1 MDLGIAGKVAVVTG
15 GSAGIGRQISEELGR
30 NGCKV
35 VVVARGR
42 GGLDDTVAAIRR
54 DGGEAVGVA
63 ADLTSFDSY
72 PYMVEQAKAAFG
84 LPDIAIYSP
93 VAPPPGAF
101 DEFED
106 ADFDR
111 AYASVVKG
119 FAHFARAVSPG
130 MKAKRW
136 GRIVTIGS
144 GHGRLPARRAVLGF
158 DYALANTVR
167 PAGLGL
173 SRTLADELAP
183 YGITVNTIPPGFIE
197 TGEQYRTF
205 FEHCAKV
212 IGVSYAKFMENLI
225 ARIPVG
231 RFGRAEEVASL
242 CCYLCSKN
250 ASYITGQ
257 YILVDG
263 GHIQTYY

>member
-15 GSAGIGRQISEELGR
+15 GSGGIGRQISEELGR
-30 NGCKV
+30 NGCRV

-42 GGLDDTVAAIRR
+42 EQLESTVETIRR
-54 DGGEAVGVA
+54 EGGEAVWVS
-63 ADLTSFDSY
+63 ADLTSFDSF
-72 PYMVEQAKAAFG
+72 PHIVEQSKAAFDS
-84 LPDIAIYSP
+84 PDIAIYSP
-93 VAPPPGAF
+93 VAPPSGAF

-111 AYASVVKG
+111 AYAYVVKN
-119 FAHFARAVSPG
+119 FAHFARAMAPA
-130 MKAKRW
+130 MKAKKW

-158 DYALANTVR
+158 DYVLANTVR

-173 SRTLADELAP
+173 SRSLADELAP
-183 YGITVNTIPPGFIE
+183 FGITVNTIPPGFIE
-197 TGEQYRTF
+197 TGEQYRSF

-212 IGVSYAKFMENLI
+212 VGLSYAQFMENLI

-231 RFGRAEEVASL
+231 RFGRPEEVASL

-257 YILVDG
+257 YMLVDG
-263 GHIQTYY
+263 GHMQVYY